1 MFSLKVN
8 IYLLDENS
16 EVEYRVSDI
25 KDSYN
30 ASQTFLTVVTRVVP
44 YLNQDELAKLQ
55 AAAQQISTGTRMSKY
70 TLSRRVNLK
79 VAVRKE

>member
-1 MFSLKVN
+1 MFSLKVT

-16 EVEYRVSDI
+16 EVDYRVSGI
-25 KDSYN
+25 KDSYD
-30 ASQTFLTVVTRVVP
+30 ASQTLLTIVTRVAP
-44 YLNQDELAKLQ
+44 YLNQDEILKLQ
-55 AAAQQISTGTRMSKY
+55 AAVHQISTGTRMGKY